1 MPKPTCK
8 EVRVEAL
15 SGGQVQL
22 VKYSLQ
28 NEFRYTQAETW
39 SVPEDW
45 TDEQIAEFKDEL
57 TSKVTEVVEN
67 RAQAEQD
74 ALLAQ
79 SDWYKG

>member
-1 MPKPTCK
+1 MKKPTCK

-22 VKYSLQ
+22 VQYKLQ
-28 NEFRYTQAETW
+28 NKFQYSQAETW

-45 TDEQIAEFKDEL
+45 TEEQIAEFKDER
-57 TSKVTEVVEN
+57 TGKVTEAVED

-79 SDWYKG
+79 SDWFKG